1 MQGAHAKLMS
11 VFLGYLLPF
20 PGTVI
25 RFSLTNFFGSRISE
39 RKFLM
44 AKRRWND

>member
-1 MQGAHAKLMS
+1 MQVAHAKLMR
-11 VFLGYLLPF
+11 VVLGFLLPF

-25 RFSLTNFFGSRISE
+25 RFSSTNFFGFRISE

-44 AKRRWND
+44 AKRRWNE